1 MKVFKN
7 TTLRGFRNEVIKLP
21 VRKSGTDEVEL
32 VDAKF
37 AELLT
42 VILNNAPIQ
51 TQNDSIQ
58 GMRLATA
65 IESANKTI
73 EIEDAVHDWLKPIA
87 EKVTPELF
95 RINGNLVYAHI
106 CEGFE
111 PPKLDE
117 KDIKKVAEEVSKK

>member
-1 MKVFKN
+1 MSKVFKN
-7 TTLRGFRNEVIKLP
+7 TTIRGFKDKIIQLP
-21 VRKSGTDEVEL
+21 VRKGDTDEVEL

-37 AELLT
+37 AELLM

-73 EIEDAVHDWLKPIA
+73 EFEDATYDWLKPIA
-87 EKVTPELF
+87 EKVTPQLF
-95 RINGNLVYAHI
+95 RINGNIVYKHI

-111 PPKLDE
+111 PPKLNE
-117 KDIKKVAEEVSKK
+117 KDIKKVAEELDK